1 MRSKKYREQNIFADN
16 NKYEGKG
23 KVKSVKAPK
32 ANKSAKAARGTAG
45 GKGFK
50 SWKRWQKVAL
60 IMAIVIVVGAAAGY
74 AGVRMYLNSK
84 LDKVKK
90 TTIDTK
96 KLSCVDVDGYVNIA
110 LLGVDSRSMSSKNL
124 KGHNTDCI
132 IIVSMNTKTKK
143 VNLISIYRD
152 TYTKIG
158 ETSTYSKINSAYASG
173 GAETAMKTINQTMD
187 LNVSKY
193 VLFNFKM
200 VSDLVNDVGGITV
213 DVKDYEI
220 QQLNKYTKQTA
231 HNIGQK
237 KYKLVTKAG
246 KQTLEGVQAVSYG
259 RIRKGVGDDF
269 KRTSRMRVVI
279 KKVTNKLKDKS
290 IFKMMD
296 IMDDCLPQCQTNL
309 SNNDMIGL
317 AQRIS
322 KLEFNK
328 SVGFPYNVTTGYI
341 NEISYVFP
349 VDLAANVVKLHK
361 DMFGQDDYTASSTV
375 NSISAGITSRRSAA
389 TTSAPRSSS
398 SSSSSSTTTRKKT
411 TTTTNNS
418 SGSTSG
424 SSSGTSS
431 GSSGSSSGSSGS
443 SSGSSGSTSGGS
455 SGDSGGDIFQ

>member
-1 MRSKKYREQNIFADN
+1 MRSKKYKEQKIFADN

-23 KVKSVKAPK
+23 KH
-32 ANKSAKAARGTAG
+32 
-45 GKGFK
+45 GKGFRN
-50 SWKRWQKVAL
+50 WKRWQKVTL
-60 IMAIVIVVGAAAGY
+60 IVVIIVAVAAVAGY
-74 AGVRMYLNSK
+74 AGFKAYLNYK

-90 TTIDTK
+90 TTLDTK
-96 KLSCVDVDGYVNIA
+96 KLSCVDVNGYVNIA

-124 KGHNTDCI
+124 KGTNTDCI

-143 VNLISIYRD
+143 VNLISVYRD

-173 GAETAMKTINQTMD
+173 GAETALKTINQTMD

-237 KYKLVTKAG
+237 KYKLVKKAG

-269 KRTSRMRVVI
+269 KRTSRMRIVI

-290 IFKMMD
+290 IFKMID

-317 AQRIS
+317 AQRLS

-328 SVGFPYNVTTGYI
+328 SVGFPYNVTTGLM
-341 NEISYVFP
+341 NGISYVFP
-349 VDLAANVVKLHK
+349 DDLSANVVKLHK
-361 DMFGQDDYTASSTV
+361 ELFGQKDYTASSTV
-375 NSISAGITSRRSAA
+375 NAISATIAA
-389 TTSAPRSSS
+389 N
-398 SSSSSSTTTRKKT
+398 K
-411 TTTTNNS
+411 
-418 SGSTSG
+418 SGAYN
-424 SSSGTSS
+424 SSSGTSTKSNYSS
-431 GSSGSSSGSSGS
+431 GTSSNTTKKSTGTSSGTSSSGGSSSGGS
-443 SSGSSGSTSGGS
+443 SSGGSSSGGSSGGTSSGGGSSGGSSGGTSGGS
-455 SGDSGGDIFQ
+455 SGGTSGGSTGGDTGGTPSGQ